1 MMGISVFATE
11 LVLVCGGSQ
20 LGIPLLSQLN

>member
-11 LVLVCGGSQ
+11 LVLVCGNSQ
-20 LGIPLLSQLN
+20 LGVPLLSQLN